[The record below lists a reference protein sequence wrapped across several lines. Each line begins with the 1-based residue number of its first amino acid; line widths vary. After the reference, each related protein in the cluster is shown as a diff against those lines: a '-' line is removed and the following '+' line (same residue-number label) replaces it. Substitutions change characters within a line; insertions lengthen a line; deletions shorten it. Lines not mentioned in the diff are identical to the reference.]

1 MKFLFHISSLLLTLA
16 LASAC
21 THHVNISSQATSPC
35 PDLSNIDTL
44 MWHQPDSAL
53 KVMLEFAESG
63 KADSL
68 DEFDGHY
75 CQLLIS
81 ELLYK
86 NNYAQTNRKDLLK
99 AVDYFDNSDNAFLS
113 ARAHYMNGV
122 GCYERD
128 SIEQACGEYLKA
140 IEIVETHYPGFET
153 AAKRQDAARHRMIRN
168 LIVIVIVLLVLCICL
183 WRWLAKRKRELQ
195 TQMDDALQ
203 QSRAMLPQR
212 VKDIYSSKVGNR
224 LERIMDEFDAAYPKA
239 LEQLTAAYPDLTP
252 TERRIFVLS
261 HLQFRAKEMAD
272 LLGLSENAS
281 FSSFLD

>member
-1 MKFLFHISSLLLTLA
+1 MICFFTLHDRYNISGIFSHFLPKKLQLFYLKSHHLIKVFCICLFFPIFAPMKFLFHISSLLLTLA

-21 THHVNISSQATSPC
+21 THHVDISSQAPSPC

-122 GCYERD
+122 GCFELD
-128 SIEQACGEYLKA
+128 CIEQACGEYL
-140 IEIVETHYPGFET
+140 
-153 AAKRQDAARHRMIRN
+153 
-168 LIVIVIVLLVLCICL
+168 
-183 WRWLAKRKRELQ
+183 
-195 TQMDDALQ
+195 
-203 QSRAMLPQR
+203 
-212 VKDIYSSKVGNR
+212 
-224 LERIMDEFDAAYPKA
+224 
-239 LEQLTAAYPDLTP
+239 
-252 TERRIFVLS
+252 
-261 HLQFRAKEMAD
+261 
-272 LLGLSENAS
+272 
-281 FSSFLD
+281 